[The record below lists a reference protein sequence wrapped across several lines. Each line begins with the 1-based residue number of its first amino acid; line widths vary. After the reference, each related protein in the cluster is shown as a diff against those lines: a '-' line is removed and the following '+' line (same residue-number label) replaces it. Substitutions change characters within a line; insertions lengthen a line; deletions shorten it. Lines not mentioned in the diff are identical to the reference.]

1 VEEAPVSAYK
11 EIFETILAK
20 LNAETLLREKRT
32 VDDWILAER
41 ACVQREV
48 NRLRTLL
55 ERSPVSLTDVERA
68 ERLAL
73 GHSDYVRKYAH
84 AAAALVLAEKPWT

>member
-1 VEEAPVSAYK
+1 MPRPYK
-11 EIFETILAK
+11 DVFETILAALDQETRLRK
-20 LNAETLLREKRT
+20 GREVGVWIAE
-32 VDDWILAER
+32 ER

-48 NRLRTLL
+48 NRQRALIGHAAI
-55 ERSPVSLTDVERA
+55 SIDDVERA

-84 AAAALVLAEKPWT
+84 AAADLVFAKRPWA

>member
-1 VEEAPVSAYK
+1 MRPPYKDVFEAVLAALDR
-11 EIFETILAK
+11 ETRLRGGREVAVWI
-20 LNAETLLREKRT
+20 AE
-32 VDDWILAER
+32 ER

-48 NRLRTLL
+48 NRQRA
-55 ERSPVSLTDVERA
+55 RIGHAAISIDDVERA

-84 AAAALVLAEKPWT
+84 AAADLVFERRPWT